1 MPSRCQNKTAFRP
14 GALPPLVPVDISVHQ
29 TAVAL
34 LCWTCLATCVLF
46 TRGTRRQGWCR
57 HKFCCKVLYACR
69 AARLRVAHVTRVA
82 LRESATLANSMLG
95 HAFRLLSHNET
106 HSHYERDIATCGN
119 EYVRMIVYQPS
130 ACSQSY
136 FGVWPLVVGYLETL
150 LCSCMPQDAAGT
162 HESYNPGRTDAH
174 GHYSDRG

>member
-69 AARLRVAHVTRVA
+69 AARLRVAYVTRVA
-82 LRESATLANSMLG
+82 LWESATLTNSILG
-95 HAFRLLSHNET
+95 HAFRLLSHNEMR
-106 HSHYERDIATCGN
+106 SHFERGISTCGD
-119 EYVRMIVYQPS
+119 EYVRMIVYPPS
-130 ACSQSY
+130 ACSQSH
-136 FGVWPLVVGYLETL
+136 FGVWPLIVRYLEAL